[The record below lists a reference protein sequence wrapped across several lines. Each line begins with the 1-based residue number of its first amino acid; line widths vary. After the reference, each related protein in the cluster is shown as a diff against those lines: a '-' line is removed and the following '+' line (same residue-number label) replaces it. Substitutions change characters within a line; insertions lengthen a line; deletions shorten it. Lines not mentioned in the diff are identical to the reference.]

1 MNRIELTES
10 GNMRMPY
17 LRDEEI
23 WEDLCAVMRFLATA
37 LSERKSI
44 LDEMGTEAKGALLAL
59 QMSVKSEVEHASQVI
74 RKRAAGSAF
83 GGVSIRI
90 TKLFSAFQLN
100 DFEKLCIVLA
110 VAASVDPILQEQ
122 LKKMENEWAKGCPTA
137 GLVFLMEQFIK
148 ETSFSET
155 AGYIGRSGDIRFCLE
170 NSGLQQAEW
179 HDTPVRLSRSL
190 SAWIMGGDFVPG
202 GERISQPQKL
212 PPLLL
217 YESVL
222 QSALSAVHKRPCS
235 DSPLIFYFYGEKG
248 SGKKLLLSHLG
259 KQLGMKPLF
268 FSCHAVMRMEKKER
282 EAFWEELVLEQ
293 RLTGG
298 FFCMCDLPA
307 DREERGEDTFLI
319 RKFLE
324 RLAVPGTFL
333 AVTGSGKRDLPILSG
348 TSCLSFALAR
358 PSGRKKASV
367 WQYYRDRFDGDG
379 KIDVEFNGNRYV
391 MTPGEVENV
400 FRTASLLAR
409 ANGRTCAGE
418 SDVQEAVHQLGRGTL
433 GEYAEHI
440 ESAFVW
446 DDLIVEE
453 TVKRRL
459 RHICSQ
465 VRYRSTVGDEW
476 GFFRKTP
483 YGRGISALFYGP
495 PGTGKTMAAQVMAAE
510 LGLDLYRVDLSRMV
524 SKYVGETEKN
534 ISALFERASQMN
546 VILFFDEADSLFTKR
561 SEVKDANDR
570 NANAETAH
578 LLQKLESY
586 EGIVILATNLAEQ
599 IDDAFKRRIRFMIPF
614 RFPDADTR
622 RILWKSLIPETAPVE
637 DGTDLDFF
645 AERFELSGSQIKEII
660 VNAAFIA
667 VSEGRV
673 LDNEAIKES
682 LALNYAKYGKQL
694 TREDFGYLN

>member
-1 MNRIELTES
+1 MNRIELTEN

-23 WEDLCAVMRFLATA
+23 WKDLCAVMRFLAA
-37 LSERKSI
+37 AI
-44 LDEMGTEAKGALLAL
+44 LEKKKMWEELGPEAKGAALAL
-59 QMSVKSEVEHASQVI
+59 QRSVNDEADRAMGII
-74 RKRAAGSAF
+74 RKRAESAAF
-83 GGVSIRI
+83 GGIPIRI
-90 TKLFSAFQLN
+90 SKLFSVLHLN

-110 VAASVDPILQEQ
+110 VAASIDSVLQEQ
-122 LKKMENEWAKGCPTA
+122 LRKAESEWAKGYPTA
-137 GLVFLMEQFIK
+137 GLVFRMEQCLK
-148 ETSFSET
+148 EVPFEET

-170 NSGLQQAEW
+170 NAGMQQTEW
-179 HDTPVRLSRSL
+179 HDAPVRLRRSL
-190 SAWIMGGDFVPG
+190 TSWLMGGNFVPD
-202 GERISQPQKL
+202 GERLHEPRPL

-222 QSALSAVHKRPCS
+222 EKAVRAVNEKLRQG
-235 DSPLIFYFYGEKG
+235 SPQILYFYGDRS

-259 KQLGMKPLF
+259 ERLGKKPLF
-268 FSCHAVMRMEKKER
+268 FSCRTVMTMEKRDR

-298 FFCMCDLPA
+298 FFCLCDIPA
-307 DREERGEDTFLI
+307 DREEQGDGMFLL
-319 RKFLE
+319 RKFLDK
-324 RLAVPGTFL
+324 LADSGTFL
-333 AVTGSGKRDLPILSG
+333 AVTGSGKTDLPLLSG
-348 TSCLSFALAR
+348 TACLAFALSR

-367 WQYYRDRFDGDG
+367 WQYYCEQFGGDEN
-379 KIDVEFNGNRYV
+379 IDVEFNGNRYV

-400 FRTASLLAR
+400 FRTASLLAGSD
-409 ANGRTCAGE
+409 GRPAVE
-418 SDVQEAVHQLGRGTL
+418 ERDVQEAVHQLGRGTL

-465 VRYRSTVGDEW
+465 VRYRSVVGDEW

-524 SKYVGETEKN
+524 SKYIGETEKN
-534 ISALFERASQMN
+534 ISSLFERASQMN

-614 RFPDADTR
+614 RFPDVDTR

-637 DGTDLDFF
+637 EGTDLDFF

-682 LALNYAKYGKQL
+682 LTLNYAKYGKQL